1 MSYKKY
7 DLKKV
12 MNYIMA
18 NYKFRYNIL
27 TEKNQFYSKG
37 EWFNYNNNVS
47 KKIQKDLL
55 ANGFKLSL
63 IDIKTWCGT
72 SEISKL
78 YDPDNDDLYDIIQFL
93 RSHKDYT
100 YGGKNEFSKKVRRLK
115 EISISLN
122 KTQKNLA

>member
-12 MNYIMA
+12 TNYIKE

-27 TEKNQFYSKG
+27 TKKNQFYHEG

-55 ANGFKLSL
+55 SKGFDVPLLK
-63 IDIKTWCGT
+63 IKTWCGT
-72 SEISKL
+72 SDISIN
-78 YDPDNDDLYDIIQFL
+78 YDPSYDDLHDIIQYL
-93 RSHKDYT
+93 RKHKDYT

-122 KTQKNLA
+122 KTQKPL